1 MGRSLARGL
10 KEKLGAVSMA
20 LLLLLA
26 VYVTMNDIGD
36 SADEWPRKRRS
47 VSEVFST
54 PRRLERSVPCAN
66 LTTIFFGRCRLTL
79 LSLMRPGSRAPKRP
93 DTEFSV
99 EREIVLQLPTITRLT
114 AALAAAFV
122 LAGSASA
129 FTISDI
135 RVEGLTLRSP
145 VRSFRIFLSAPVM
158 NTRPKKGVRAIR
170 SLYQSGL
177 FRDVSLT
184 QDGDVVVVHVMERP
198 AVATIET
205 HGIKAFDKEAV
216 EKSLRDVGLAERPH
230 FRQCDAHPRR
240 SGTAPSVPRP
250 RLLRSF
256 CQNDGDAA

>member
-1 MGRSLARGL
+1 MKGPHQ
-10 KEKLGAVSMA
+10 
-20 LLLLLA
+20 
-26 VYVTMNDIGD
+26 
-36 SADEWPRKRRS
+36 WRS

-135 RVEGLTLRSP
+135 RVEGLTRTEPGTVFSHLPFRAGDEYTAEKGCPRHPFPLSVRTFPRCVAHSGRRRCGCSRDGASGRS
-145 VRSFRIFLSAPVM
+145 
-158 NTRPKKGVRAIR
+158 N
-170 SLYQSGL
+170 
-177 FRDVSLT
+177 
-184 QDGDVVVVHVMERP
+184 H
-198 AVATIET
+198 
-205 HGIKAFDKEAV
+205 
-216 EKSLRDVGLAERPH
+216 
-230 FRQCDAHPRR
+230 
-240 SGTAPSVPRP
+240 
-250 RLLRSF
+250 
-256 CQNDGDAA
+256 

>member
-1 MGRSLARGL
+1 MKGPHQ
-10 KEKLGAVSMA
+10 
-20 LLLLLA
+20 
-26 VYVTMNDIGD
+26 
-36 SADEWPRKRRS
+36 WRS

-135 RVEGLTLRSP
+135 RVEGLTRTEPGTVFSHLP
-145 VRSFRIFLSAPVM
+145 FRA
-158 NTRPKKGVRAIR
+158 
-170 SLYQSGL
+170 
-177 FRDVSLT
+177 
-184 QDGDVVVVHVMERP
+184 GDE
-198 AVATIET
+198 
-205 HGIKAFDKEAV
+205 
-216 EKSLRDVGLAERPH
+216 
-230 FRQCDAHPRR
+230 
-240 SGTAPSVPRP
+240 
-250 RLLRSF
+250 
-256 CQNDGDAA
+256 

>member
-1 MGRSLARGL
+1 
-10 KEKLGAVSMA
+10 
-20 LLLLLA
+20 
-26 VYVTMNDIGD
+26 MNG
-36 SADEWPRKRRS
+36 PRKRRS

-135 RVEGLTLRSP
+135 RVEGLTRTEPGTVFSHLP
-145 VRSFRIFLSAPVM
+145 FRAGDEY
-158 NTRPKKGVRAIR
+158 TAEKGVRAIR

-216 EKSLRDVGLAERPH
+216 EKSLRDVGLAEGRISTM
-230 FRQCDAHPRR
+230 RR
-240 SGTAPSVPRP
+240 SPAPIRNCAVSTSPEAITE
-250 RLLRSF
+250 LLSKRR
-256 CQNDGDAA
+256 

>member
-1 MGRSLARGL
+1 
-10 KEKLGAVSMA
+10 
-20 LLLLLA
+20 
-26 VYVTMNDIGD
+26 MNG
-36 SADEWPRKRRS
+36 PRKRRS

-54 PRRLERSVPCAN
+54 PRRLERPVPCAN

-135 RVEGLTLRSP
+135 RVEGLTRTEPGTVFSHLP
-145 VRSFRIFLSAPVM
+145 FRAGDEY
-158 NTRPKKGVRAIR
+158 TAEKGVRAIR

-216 EKSLRDVGLAERPH
+216 EKSLRDVGLAEGRI
-230 FRQCDAHPRR
+230 FDNATLTRADQELRRQYLAR
-240 SGTAPSVPRP
+240 GYYGASVKTTVTPLERN
-250 RLLRSF
+250 RVRITVNVDEGS
-256 CQNDGDAA
+256 ASSIA